1 MIGID
6 NKQNSDGKEKAAE
19 NTAIQERL
27 AALRKVMEEKQV
39 NWCLFVT
46 SDPHGSEYI
55 NACYESRRFFSGFTG
70 SNGDLLVGL
79 SDALLWTDGRYF
91 VQAEKELAGTG
102 IKMMKMG
109 DDDTPKLTEYIKSRV
124 CAGERLISDGRMLS
138 ASNGIKIAEILKK
151 KRAIFLTDED
161 PAAWIWTDRPADSTG
176 EITILPD
183 KLTGKNAAFKLSA
196 LSSKIRETG
205 ASSHVITS
213 LDDQMWLFNIRGC
226 DIECNPVAYAYTVIN
241 GRNVSVYLKEPVS
254 PTVKDYFGSLN
265 VNVRNYDNFYADLEK
280 GNLTT
285 PVTVDPA
292 KINYRAYQL
301 IRKKGKIVEHSNPT
315 GLMKAIKNEREIANM
330 KDIYVLDSAVLTI
343 FLHYI
348 KKNAKSGDLN
358 EYDAA
363 MMLDNMR
370 SQIEGFNDLSFPTI
384 SAFGPN
390 AAMMHYE
397 ATETDHAKIEANG
410 LYLVDSGGQYDGGTT
425 DVTRTLVLGKV
436 SEEIKRQF
444 TRVVV
449 GMLRLQNA
457 IFLEGCAG
465 RNLDIMARE
474 PVWELC
480 MDYKCGTGHGVGYM
494 LNVHEGP
501 HSIRW
506 RPGEGKEE
514 PLKPGMIVSDE
525 PGVYVAGS
533 HGIRIENI
541 LLCKEVAEND
551 DGRFLTFEPL
561 TYVPIDLDG
570 ILPDEMEPRDKAL
583 LNAYHKAVRKKLMPF
598 MEGDDIS
605 WLKEATREI

>member
-1 MIGID
+1 MID
-6 NKQNSDGKEKAAE
+6 FEKNQNDQDVMIPE
-19 NTAIQERL
+19 NTVITERL
-27 AALRKVMEEKQV
+27 ASLRKIMEEKQV
-39 NWCLFVT
+39 NWCLFTT

-55 NACYESRRFFSGFTG
+55 NDYYESRRFFSGFTG

-79 SDALLWTDGRYF
+79 SEALLWTDGRYF

-102 IKMMKMG
+102 IKMMKIG
-109 DDDTPKLTEYIKSRV
+109 EEDTPKLTEYIKSRV
-124 CAGERLISDGRMLS
+124 GAGERLVTDGRLLS
-138 ASNGIKIAEILKK
+138 ASNGIKIADILKK
-151 KRAIFLTDED
+151 KRAIFITDED
-161 PAAWIWTDRPADSTG
+161 PADWVWADRQDDNAG

-183 KLTGKNAAFKLSA
+183 KLTGKNAAFKLSV
-196 LSSKIRETG
+196 LSSKIREAG
-205 ASSHVITS
+205 AASHVITS

-254 PTVKDYFGSLN
+254 PVVRDYFGSLN
-265 VNVRNYDNFYADLEK
+265 VNVRNYENFYSDLEK
-280 GNLTT
+280 SPISM
-285 PVTVDPA
+285 PVTVDFE
-292 KINYRAYQL
+292 KVNFRTYQL
-301 IRKKGKIVEHSNPT
+301 LRKKGKIIDHRNPT
-315 GLMKAIKNEREIANM
+315 LLMKAIKNEREIANT
-330 KDIYVLDSAVLTI
+330 KDVYVLDSAVLTI

-348 KKNAKSGDLN
+348 KKNAWSGDLN

-397 ATETDHAKIEANG
+397 AKKGECAKIEKNG

-436 SEEIKRQF
+436 PDEIKRQF

-449 GMLRLQNA
+449 GMLRLQNTV
-457 IFLEGCAG
+457 FLDGCTG

-506 RPGEGKEE
+506 RVGEGKEE
-514 PLKPGMIVSDE
+514 PIKPGMLVSDE

-551 DGRFLTFEPL
+551 DGRFLAFEPL

-570 ILPDEMEPRDKAL
+570 ILPDEMEPKDKAM